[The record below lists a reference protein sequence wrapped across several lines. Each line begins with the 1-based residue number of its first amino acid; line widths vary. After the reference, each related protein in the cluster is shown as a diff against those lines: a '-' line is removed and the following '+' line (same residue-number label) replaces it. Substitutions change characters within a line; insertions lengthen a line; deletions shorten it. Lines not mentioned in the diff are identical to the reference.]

1 MAFQR
6 IVVKVGTSTITGG
19 TPYLNRQRMLELV
32 QQVARLHQ
40 RGHNVVLVTSGA
52 KAAGI
57 ERLGFPELARSVP
70 AKQMLAAVG
79 QSRLMHHYGEMFDI
93 FNIVVAQ
100 VLLTREDLSDRTR
113 YLNARDTLK
122 TLIERRIIPIVNEND
137 TVATSE
143 IRVGDNDNLSAMV
156 ASTVDAD
163 LLLILTDQ
171 SGLFTADP
179 RTHPDAKLIS
189 EVVRIDESIITLAGG
204 SGTRLGTG
212 GMATKLE
219 AAQTAARSGITT
231 VIASGSESDVLERV
245 VCHNELLG
253 TRFLPVTTAL
263 ESRKRW
269 LLTDKPKGEVHIDA
283 GAVRVLMRGK
293 ASLLPVGVTRVTGRF
308 ERGATV
314 AIFTP
319 EGDEI
324 AHGMSNYHHN
334 DLRRISGEKSDRIK
348 DILGYTYGDY
358 VIHRDNMVMMS

>member
-6 IVVKVGTSTITGG
+6 IVVKVGTSTLTGG

-40 RGHNVVLVTSGA
+40 QGCNIVMVTSGA

-70 AKQMLAAVG
+70 AKQMLSAVG
-79 QSRLMHHYGEMFDI
+79 QSRLMHHYSEMFDI
-93 FNIVVAQ
+93 FNIIVAQ
-100 VLLTREDLSDRTR
+100 VLLTREDLSNRTR

-137 TVATSE
+137 TVATRE

-156 ASTVDAD
+156 ASTVDAE

-171 SGLFTADP
+171 QGLFTADP
-179 RTHPDAKLIS
+179 RTNPDAKLIA
-189 EVVRIDESIITLAGG
+189 EVPRIDESIITLAGG

-219 AAQTAARSGITT
+219 AAQTATRSGIVT
-231 VIASGSESDVLERV
+231 VIASGSEPNVLSRIIADGEP
-245 VCHNELLG
+245 LG
-253 TRFLPVTTAL
+253 TRFLPITTAL

-269 LLTDKPKGEVHIDA
+269 LLTDKPKGEVYIDS
-283 GAVRVLMRGK
+283 GAVRVLTRGK
-293 ASLLPVGVTRVTGRF
+293 ASLLPVGVTRITGRF

-314 AIFTP
+314 AILTP
-319 EGDEI
+319 EGEEI

-334 DLRRISGEKSDRIK
+334 DLRKIIGEKSDRIK

-358 VIHRDNMVMMS
+358 VIHRDNMVMMN